1 MPRRNSTVKIV
12 DGKVVFSEEIIDYFE
27 NLRNEENSEWID
39 KYFEVLNNEENINA
53 EKYSVHHI
61 IPCFTFKDENI
72 KNRKDTEHIADS
84 IEGNKIKLSH
94 YNHIFAHFYLWKIYN
109 NQDSNHSF
117 RQMCGKKYTNDL
129 TEDELKN
136 IATLIEE
143 CAKENKTEEEIKEHS
158 REYYIKNKDSILEKR
173 KQKYNENR
181 DEILEQ
187 RKIYNQENK
196 EMISERKK
204 KKYKEN
210 RDEILENKKK
220 YYKENRD
227 RILEQKKAYSQENK
241 ESISKRRK
249 KHYEENKEEIIEK
262 VKEHYKNNRE
272 EILAKNKKRESQLCF
287 DPKEEDICLYS
298 TLRGR
303 KQRHKEK
310 YKDIILKDC
319 IIQPQPQS

>member
-1 MPRRNSTVKIV
+1 MPRRNSTVEIK
-12 DGKVVFSEEIIDYFE
+12 DGKVVFSQEILEYFE
-27 NLRNEENSEWID
+27 NIRNEKNSEWID

-210 RDEILENKKK
+210 RDEILENKKE

-310 YKDIILKDC
+310 YKDVILKDC
-319 IIQPQPQS
+319 VIPILP

>member
-12 DGKVVFSEEIIDYFE
+12 DGKVVFSQEILEYFE
-27 NLRNEENSEWID
+27 NIRNEENSEWID

-61 IPCFTFKDENI
+61 IPCFIFKDENI

-117 RQMCGKKYTNDL
+117 RQMCGKKYTNNL

-210 RDEILENKKK
+210 RDEILENKKE

-227 RILEQKKAYSQENK
+227 KILEQKKAYSQENK

-287 DPKEEDICLYS
+287 DPKEENVCLYS

-310 YKDIILKDC
+310 YKDVILKDC
-319 IIQPQPQS
+319 VIPILP

>member
-12 DGKVVFSEEIIDYFE
+12 DGKVVFSQEIIDYFE

-117 RQMCGKKYTNDL
+117 RQMCGNKYTNDL

-210 RDEILENKKK
+210 RDEILENKKE

-310 YKDIILKDC
+310 YKDVILKDC
-319 IIQPQPQS
+319 VIPILP